1 MVLYN
6 IYSFSPR
13 RDFVLLV
20 FALLSTLVC
29 EFSLTILNVGKGNG
43 WNKHKSRPH
52 KLIIFLVPLST
63 CL

>member
-20 FALLSTLVC
+20 FVFAQHFGVC
-29 EFSLTILNVGKGNG
+29 EFSLTILNVGKGNVVG
-43 WNKHKSRPH
+43 TNTSQDR
-52 KLIIFLVPLST
+52 IN
-63 CL
+63 

>member
-20 FALLSTLVC
+20 FVFAQHFGVC
-29 EFSLTILNVGKGNG
+29 EFSLTILNVGKGNVVG
-43 WNKHKSRPH
+43 TKVIANEETPSYAEKVFS
-52 KLIIFLVPLST
+52 
-63 CL
+63 